1 MTPIADEAKVE
12 AAAEIADKNAADAR
26 GAMVRALDARIR
38 MSVARRTPYLSD
50 QATKELA
57 EDVVKNVTGFLGEVF
72 SL

>member
-1 MTPIADEAKVE
+1 
-12 AAAEIADKNAADAR
+12 
-26 GAMVRALDARIR
+26 

-57 EDVVKNVTGFLGEVF
+57 EDVVKNVKGFLGEVF